1 MSEKPVVSWLV
12 GGLLLG
18 GLLLVAVAVAKP
30 LGVSTQYVSAVAGV
44 CELASPGACE
54 ATPYFKE
61 EKIGFGYAE
70 MVVLGIPLGA
80 LGAALASRRFGRK
93 GDVPE
98 PWAARFGTSKGKR
111 FAAATVAGFLI
122 LFGARLAGGCTSG
135 HILSGVSQLAISS
148 FLFFV
153 AAFGVAVLAARTIYP
168 ASGPKLEVKS

>member
-1 MSEKPVVSWLV
+1 MSEKPVVSWLA

-44 CELASPGACE
+44 CELADPGACE
-54 ATPYFKE
+54 TTPYFKE

-80 LGAALASRRFGRK
+80 LGAALATRRFGRK
-93 GDVPE
+93 GLPE
-98 PWAARFGTSKGKR
+98 PWVERFGPSNGKR
-111 FAAATVAGFLI
+111 FAGAAVAGFLI
-122 LFGARLAGGCTSG
+122 LLGSRLAGGCTSG

-168 ASGPKLEVKS
+168 AGGSKLEVKP